1 MKGGT
6 MKPILTLA
14 ATIAM
19 SGAIAISTAQA
30 APVAPQSAPL
40 SVTAHDLLQP
50 VHYPYW
56 RCRAWR
62 RECAV
67 RWGWGTWRFQRC
79 MARHA
84 C

>member
-1 MKGGT
+1 

-14 ATIAM
+14 ATIVL
-19 SGAIAISTAQA
+19 SGAIAISAAQA
-30 APVAPQSAPL
+30 APATPQSAPL
-40 SVTAHDLLQP
+40 SMAAHDLLQP

>member
-1 MKGGT
+1 

-14 ATIAM
+14 AIAAVSCIM
-19 SGAIAISTAQA
+19 AGGAAQA
-30 APVAPQSAPL
+30 APQSIVPAV
-40 SVTAHDLLQP
+40 SANDLLQP

-67 RWGWGTWRFQRC
+67 RWGWGGWRYRRC
-79 MARHA
+79 VRLHG